1 MRLIRIIL
9 TFIFFNCWLL
19 THAQR
24 SEKIV
29 QKGNEFYKKQQYNE
43 AQKEFSKID
52 ENDSLHQIAQYNL
65 ANTFYRLGKKEDA
78 IKTFDQLSNSTKDSN
93 FLSRLSYNEGVVF
106 SNEKKL
112 EESITAYE
120 KTLLL
125 NPNDEQARENL
136 QKALLEL
143 KKKNTPPDKKPQ
155 QQPPKINPRDAAQK
169 LKQLEQKEKQV
180 QQKVQ
185 KEKSANAGSKAKD
198 W

>member
-1 MRLIRIIL
+1 MKLIRIII
-9 TFIFFNCWLL
+9 TIFFFSSYLF
-19 THAQR
+19 THAQQ
-24 SEKIV
+24 SEKII
-29 QKGNEFYKKQQYNE
+29 QKGNEFYKRQQYTE
-43 AQKEFSKID
+43 AQKEFNKID
-52 ENDSLHQIAQYNL
+52 ENDSLNQIAQYNL
-65 ANTFYRLGKKEDA
+65 GNTLYRLGKKDDA
-78 IKTFDQLSNSTKDSN
+78 IKTLDQLSAKSKDSS

-120 KTLLL
+120 KSLLL

-143 KKKNTPPDKKPQ
+143 KKKNTPPENKPK

-169 LKQLEQKEKQV
+169 LRQLEQKEKQV
-180 QQKVQ
+180 QQRVQ
-185 KEKSANAGSKAKD
+185 KEKSASTGSRSKD